1 MNNLQEFLLADKI
14 TERKEQI
21 NLGGRLEKYPLTI
34 RSLTTDEYHSIR
46 TMALENPNSNKKR
59 RFNINKFNDN
69 VVISCLVDPNLKD
82 AEMLK
87 AANLMDSIQLLHKV
101 FLPGEIDIISEKI
114 LEASGFNTD
123 MEEDIDEVKNF

>member
-69 VVISCLVDPNLKD
+69 VVIACLVDPNLKD